1 MTFDPVGFW
10 GVPTATVDW
19 CEQNYAV
26 SPYLGECFNTVS
38 SLAMV
43 AAGLLGLARGRAEAD
58 SRVGIAY
65 GLLALVG
72 LGSMAFHATL
82 RFEFQLL
89 DELPMLY
96 LVTWMAYLLVETG
109 PSRRL
114 GWWFPALLVTYVVI
128 ATLSAA
134 LTRGGMQFA
143 VFHLTF
149 GFLELSCLVRVAWL
163 ALQPENGRVR
173 RIFWL
178 GLGCYGLGV
187 GLWFVDLKD
196 CPLLSVTLPSVG
208 IPNPQLHAWWH
219 VLVSVGFFLL
229 LQVVSADRWR
239 RRSEVPAITRRAE
252 LTG

>member
-1 MTFDPVGFW
+1 MTLDPSGFW
-10 GVPTATVDW
+10 GLPSATVDW
-19 CEQNYAV
+19 CERNYAV
-26 SPYLGECFNTVS
+26 SAYVCEFFNTVS

-43 AAGLLGLARGRAEAD
+43 TAGVFGLAR
-58 SRVGIAY
+58 SRLEGQVRVAF

-109 PSRRL
+109 PSPRL
-114 GWWFPALLVTYVVI
+114 GAWFPGLLGTYVVL

-134 LTRGGMQFA
+134 LTRGRAQFA

-149 GFLELSCLVRVAWL
+149 GFLELSCLARVAWL
-163 ALQPENGRVR
+163 ALRPENRAVR

-178 GLGCYGLGV
+178 GLGCYGLGLV
-187 GLWFVDLKD
+187 AWFVDLRA
-196 CPLLSVTLPSVG
+196 CPLVSVTLPSVG

-229 LQVVSADRWR
+229 LGVVAADRSR
-239 RRSEVPAITRRAE
+239 RRSDVPAVAPRAE
-252 LTG
+252 FA

>member
-10 GVPTATVDW
+10 GIPTATVDW

-26 SPYLGECFNTVS
+26 SPYLGEFFNTVS

-43 AAGLLGLARGRAEAD
+43 IAGSLGLVQGRWAAD
-58 SRVGIAY
+58 SRIRVAY

-72 LGSMAFHATL
+72 LGSVAFHATL

-114 GWWFPALLVTYVVI
+114 GSWFPALLVTYVVI
-128 ATLSAA
+128 ATLSDT
-134 LTRGGMQFA
+134 LTRGRVQFA
-143 VFHLTF
+143 LFHLTF
-149 GFLELSCLVRVAWL
+149 GSLELCCLMRVAWL
-163 ALQPENGRVR
+163 ALRPENGGVR

-178 GLGCYGLGV
+178 GLGCYGLG
-187 GLWFVDLKD
+187 LAAWFVDLKA
-196 CPLLSVTLPSVG
+196 CPLVSVRLPSLG
-208 IPNPQLHAWWH
+208 IANPQLHAWWH
-219 VLVSVGFFLL
+219 LLVSVGFFLL
-229 LQVVSADRWR
+229 LRVVAADRSR
-239 RRSEVPAITRRAE
+239 RLGDVPALLPRAE
-252 LTG
+252 LAN